1 MPEMLAVG
9 LEAAASVL
17 ALAAAL
23 AVMGY
28 GLTRILA
35 PPGLRP
41 LSVLLIP
48 AVGAAGLIVGSY
60 LLNLIVNLTVATGLL
75 LGLAA
80 ALDGWLIWR
89 RGWWLPRPTR
99 SQWVVIAM
107 AAALIV
113 VAFLP
118 HLHGRSLAMLGLN
131 IDEDLYVP
139 LAELLRGETVFMEGA
154 AEGPF
159 RREFQGVVNHSRG
172 WGFPYLLAITS
183 ILSNQPAFHAYVP
196 ALYLL
201 LGLSV
206 PAVFVFG
213 RAGLGMSER
222 TAAVG
227 ASLYA
232 LHGLPLWF
240 TGMGFGPHTLS
251 FLLFP
256 AAIATGVMAIK
267 HGGWR
272 AILLAALTSAALLVS
287 YFWAISAVYL
297 VVAGVLGVTLVAWGR
312 GRLSRLRNLIAL
324 GVGIAA
330 LAAPGLFWLIRWA
343 APQLGG
349 IASDLNGR
357 FGNAWGDTETARI
370 ELAFGMSPYRLAADQ
385 GPLGEALGPNGVQA
399 LLAAKDALFWP
410 ALALAVLGLVTLRG
424 HRPVAFAMAAGYA
437 GFMYWVVAGAE
448 YQYGH
453 FKNTSFVAY
462 FVAMLVASGVSNL
475 YHGEFALWSED
486 LSGRLRDG
494 LRRLRPALRALG
506 VVLAASIGLA
516 LVHNTYQTVWWYWAG
531 VGWNVPRA
539 IAHDARAAAEAFPAG
554 SQVFFADALT
564 YPLPGE
570 RIQISQH
577 VLGFH
582 FPEHQRSGWAG
593 RAKSVWIGSLTDVDV
608 YGFAASQAFRYE
620 AHRPDDRYDFI
631 VLNRAD
637 DPRAWGLTETDAV
650 LRTDYWTAY
659 EIPEADRL
667 TGNEIA
673 AANRGTMNVTGGPK
687 LQFGVRDG
695 ELAIGA
701 DVRAMPDRLLIGAVS
716 PRRTELWLRAG
727 TSVRRV
733 ELEPGLTWI
742 TSPSGQS
749 SPVEVQA
756 PGSLVPVHIVAA
768 RRVRGSDTP
777 SWDVE
782 HVDRQIFSVDLRAE
796 GPTITGSMIAVN
808 PTGAGLNVG
817 LSYQEAPTRGFWR
830 SGALV
835 ASPAQLIE
843 LTYTPATRELRERV
857 DRGPEAVTQAR
868 DADFGGNVRLE
879 ARMERSFVGVFRA
892 LLLDY
897 EMSRDGPQTVRAYHF
912 AHVFDL

>member
-9 LEAAASVL
+9 LEAAAAVL

-23 AVMGY
+23 AMTGY
-28 GLTRILA
+28 GLTRVLA
-35 PPGLRP
+35 PPSLRP
-41 LSVLLIP
+41 LSVPLIP

-60 LLNLIVNLTVATGLL
+60 FLNLVVNLTAATGVL

-80 ALDGWLIWR
+80 ALNGWLIWR

-131 IDEDLYVP
+131 VDEDLYVP
-139 LAELLRGETVFMEGA
+139 LAELLRGETAFMDGA
-154 AEGPF
+154 AEGPY
-159 RREFQGVVNHSRG
+159 RHEFQSVVNHSRG
-172 WGFPYLLAITS
+172 WGFAHLLAITS
-183 ILSNQPAFHAYVP
+183 ILSNAPAFHAYVP

-213 RAGLGMSER
+213 RAGLGVSER

-240 TGMGFGPHTLS
+240 TGMGFGPHTVS

-256 AAIATGVMAIK
+256 AAIATGVTAIK
-267 HGGWR
+267 HGGGR
-272 AILLAALTSAALLVS
+272 ALLLAALTSAALLVS

-297 VVAGVLGVTLVAWGR
+297 VVAGVLGVTLVIWGR
-312 GRLSRLRNLIAL
+312 GRLCRLRNLTAL
-324 GVGIAA
+324 GIGIAA

-343 APQLGG
+343 GPQLGG
-349 IASDLNGR
+349 IASNLNGR

-370 ELAFGMSPYRLAADQ
+370 ELAFGMAPYRLAADQ
-385 GPLGEALGPNGVQA
+385 GPLGEALGPNGVEA

-410 ALALAVLGLVTLRG
+410 ALALALLGLVTLRG
-424 HRPVAFAMAAGYA
+424 QRPVAFAMAAGYA
-437 GFMYWVVAGAE
+437 AFMYWVAAGAE

-453 FKNTSFVAY
+453 LKNTSFVAY
-462 FVAMLVASGVSNL
+462 FVAMLIASGVSNL
-475 YHGEFALWSED
+475 YHAEFALWSED
-486 LSGRLRDG
+486 LSRRLRDG
-494 LRRLRPALRALG
+494 LRRLGPALRALG
-506 VVLAASIGLA
+506 VVLAAAIGLA

-539 IAHDARAAAEAFPAG
+539 IAHDARAAAEAFPTG
-554 SQVFFADALT
+554 SRVFFADRLT

-570 RIQISQH
+570 RIKISEH

-582 FPEHQRSGWAG
+582 FPEHQRSSWAG
-593 RAKSVWIGSLTDVDV
+593 RARSVWIASLTDVDV
-608 YGFAASQAFRYE
+608 YGFAASRAFGYE

-631 VLNRAD
+631 VLNRSD
-637 DPRAWGLTETDAV
+637 DPRAWGLVETDAV
-650 LRTDYWTAY
+650 LHTDYWTAY

-673 AANRGTMNVTGGPK
+673 AANRGEMNVTGRPS

-701 DVRAMPDRLLIGAVS
+701 DVQAMPDRLLIGAVS
-716 PRRTELWLRAG
+716 PGRTELLLRTGA
-727 TSVRRV
+727 SARSV
-733 ELEPGLTWI
+733 ELAPGLTWI
-742 TSPSGQS
+742 TSPAGPS
-749 SPVEVQA
+749 SRVEVQA
-756 PGSLVPVHIVAA
+756 PGSPVPVHIVAA
-768 RRVRGSDTP
+768 RRLRGSDTP
-777 SWDVE
+777 HWEVE
-782 HVDRQIFSVDLRAE
+782 HVDRQTFSVDLRAE
-796 GPTITGSMIAVN
+796 GSTIVGSLIAVN

-817 LSYQEAPTRGFWR
+817 LSYQEAPTGGFWR
-830 SGALV
+830 SGASV
-835 ASPAQLIE
+835 SAPAQLIE

-857 DRGPEAVTQAR
+857 NGGAEAVTRAR
-868 DADFGGNVRLE
+868 DADPGGNVRLQ
-879 ARMERSFVGVFRA
+879 ARMERSYVEVFRA

-897 EMSRDGPQTVRAYHF
+897 QLSADGPRTVRAYH
-912 AHVFDL
+912 AARVFDI